1 MPRQKKKR
9 TAPDKKVETFLYCMA
24 QIIRNSEVSFAERAQ
39 AIANLLPKSCGDPSA
54 AACIRL
60 DQQVFYS
67 PGYSEEN
74 AAQILFERICIQGRH
89 RGLIKIA
96 GQPESGQGHDRP
108 AVGEERRLIRT
119 VAHQLSLMLE
129 KEEAEIRKT
138 ELEAQVR
145 HADRLAKIGQVAA
158 GFAHEINN
166 PLNSILGF
174 AQLAAGA
181 EGLPE
186 QAARDIERII
196 QAALHA
202 REVVR
207 KLMLYSRQVP
217 PQEREVDLNL
227 LVRENVHFMKHL
239 CEKHHVEI
247 VQDMDETLGIFPA
260 DPFQLRQVLMNLIMN
275 AVQAMPDGGT
285 LTIRTRREEGRI
297 TLAVEDTGTGMDPA
311 TLDHI
316 FIPFFTTKEIDQ
328 GTGLGLSVVQG
339 IVEAHSADIR
349 VSSRKGSG
357 STFLITFPPQEKR
370 GLT

>member
-1 MPRQKKKR
+1 MPRQKQ
-9 TAPDKKVETFLYCMA
+9 TCDNTEKKVETFLYCLA
-24 QIIRNSEVSFAERAQ
+24 QILRNSEMSFAERAQ
-39 AIANLLPKSCGDPSA
+39 AVATLLPDSYDDPSA

-74 AAQILFERICIQGRH
+74 APHILFEQIYIQGRR

-96 GQPESGQGHDRP
+96 HSGKPPLEKASQRP
-108 AVGEERRLIRT
+108 TVGEERRLIRT

-129 KEEAEIRKT
+129 KDEAEIRKA

-174 AQLAAGA
+174 AQLAAA
-181 EGLPE
+181 VPGLPE

-227 LVRENVHFMKHL
+227 LVKENVYFMAHL
-239 CEKHHVEI
+239 CEQHRVEI
-247 VQDMDETLGIFPA
+247 VQDIDEALDIIPA

-275 AVQAMPDGGT
+275 AVQAMPGGGT
-285 LTIRTRREEGRI
+285 IFIRTRREEDRI
-297 TLAVEDTGTGMDPA
+297 TLTVEDTGTGMDPE
-311 TLDHI
+311 TLEHI
-316 FIPFFTTKEIDQ
+316 FLPFFTTKEIDQ
-328 GTGLGLSVVQG
+328 GTGLGLAVVQG
-339 IVEAHSADIR
+339 IVEAHGGSIR

-357 STFLITFPPQEKR
+357 SAFMITFPLKKGED
-370 GLT
+370 

>member
-1 MPRQKKKR
+1 MPRQKQTCGK
-9 TAPDKKVETFLYCMA
+9 TDKKVETFLYCLA
-24 QIIRNSEVSFAERAQ
+24 QILRNSEMSFAERAQ
-39 AIANLLPKSCGDPSA
+39 SVATLLPKSYDDPSVM
-54 AACIRL
+54 ACIRL

-74 AAQILFERICIQGRH
+74 APHILFEHIHIQGQR

-96 GQPESGQGHDRP
+96 HAGKAHAGSEWP

-129 KEEAEIRKT
+129 KDEAEIRKA

-145 HADRLAKIGQVAA
+145 HADRLAKIGQIAA

-174 AQLAAGA
+174 AQLAAA
-181 EGLPE
+181 TPGLPE

-227 LVRENVHFMKHL
+227 LVKENAYFMAHL
-239 CEKHHVEI
+239 CEQHRVEI
-247 VQDMDETLGIFPA
+247 VQEIDETLGAIPA

-275 AVQAMPDGGT
+275 AVQAMPEGGT
-285 LTIRTRREEGRI
+285 IFIRTHREEDRI
-297 TLAVEDTGTGMDPA
+297 VLTVEDTGTGMDPE
-311 TLDHI
+311 TLEHI
-316 FIPFFTTKEIDQ
+316 FLPFFTTKEIDQ
-328 GTGLGLSVVQG
+328 GTGLGLAVVQG
-339 IVEAHSADIR
+339 IVEAHGGSIR

-357 STFLITFPPQEKR
+357 TTFMITFPRKKDED
-370 GLT
+370 

>member
-1 MPRQKKKR
+1 MPRRKPPCDI
-9 TAPDKKVETFLYCMA
+9 PDKKVETFLYCLA
-24 QIIRNSEVSFAERAQ
+24 QILRNSEMSFAERAQ
-39 AIANLLPKSCGDPSA
+39 AVATLLPKSYDDPSTR
-54 AACIRL
+54 ACIRL

-74 AAQILFERICIQGRH
+74 APHILLEPIHIQGRR

-96 GQPESGQGHDRP
+96 HIGMAHPGYERP
-108 AVGEERRLIRT
+108 AVAEERRLIRT

-129 KEEAEIRKT
+129 KDEAEIRKA

-174 AQLAAGA
+174 AQLAAA
-181 EGLPE
+181 VPGLPE

-227 LVRENVHFMKHL
+227 LVKENVYFMAHL
-239 CEKHHVEI
+239 CEQHRVEI
-247 VQDMDETLGIFPA
+247 VQEIDETLRPIPA

-275 AVQAMPDGGT
+275 AAQAMPPAGGT
-285 LTIRTRREEGRI
+285 IFIRTRREEDRI
-297 TLAVEDTGTGMDPA
+297 VLTVEDTGIGMDPD
-311 TLDHI
+311 TLEHI
-316 FIPFFTTKEIDQ
+316 FLPFFTTKEIDQ
-328 GTGLGLSVVQG
+328 GTGLGLAVVQG
-339 IVEAHSADIR
+339 IVEAHGGSIR

-357 STFLITFPPQEKR
+357 SAFMITFPLKKGED
-370 GLT
+370 